1 MHARTIYRGTLVI
14 TTCLSGVLAG
24 DDPDFDP
31 ISGLEFV
38 TITDVGNRDTND
50 EEMPGEDGTGGFR
63 FGGVDY
69 EYRMA
74 ITEVTIEQYFDFVVA
89 YLPIYERNTGNTL
102 GFVDFT
108 GHGIWTLNG
117 VANIL
122 GNYSPQRAADM
133 SWEYAARYVNW
144 LHNGKVIEE
153 WAFETGVYDTSTFY
167 EDDEGVNHHQE
178 AHNPGARYWMPTK
191 DEWVKAGH
199 WDPEKNNGEGGYWK
213 YANSTDFDSIPW
225 LLPNEGGERNAGPFF
240 EGWPLDV
247 GSFSH
252 VTSPWGMYDMLGG
265 ESELLE
271 EVTPRDDLGRRGVAG
286 SSYGNFEYQSSS
298 SADILRPGPYTG
310 VWTTEGLRLVSAV
323 PSIADIDRNW
333 RVDWFDVSRYI
344 ELYIAGDMT
353 VDFDGDGELDIED
366 VSIFLELMP

>member
-1 MHARTIYRGTLVI
+1 MNTIYIGMLAASMSLNGAVA
-14 TTCLSGVLAG
+14 SG
-24 DDPDFDP
+24 DPDIDP
-31 ISGLEFV
+31 TSGLEFV

-50 EEMPGEDGTGGFR
+50 EEVPGIFGEGGYR
-63 FGGVDY
+63 LGGVDY

-74 ITEVTIEQYFDFVVA
+74 TTEVTIEQYFEFVVA

-108 GHGIWTLNG
+108 GHGIRTRDG
-117 VANIL
+117 IASIL
-122 GNYSPQRAADM
+122 GNYSPQRATDM

-144 LHNGKVIEE
+144 LHNDKVIEE

-167 EDDEGVNHHQE
+167 EDDEGVDHHQE
-178 AHNPGARYWMPTK
+178 THHPGARYWMPTK

-199 WDPEKNNGEGGYWK
+199 WDPEKHNGEGGYWK
-213 YANSTDFDSIPW
+213 YANSTDFDSVPW

-265 ESELLE
+265 ESEFLE
-271 EVTPRDDLGRRGVAG
+271 EVSSTGNLGRRGVAG
-286 SSYGNFEYQSSS
+286 SSYGNFEYQNSSS
-298 SADILRPGPYTG
+298 VDILRPGPYTS
-310 VWTTEGLRLVSAV
+310 VWATRGLRLVSAV
-323 PSIADIDRNW
+323 RSIADVDQNW
-333 RVDWFDVSRYI
+333 RVDWFDVSRFI
-344 ELYIAGDMT
+344 ELYIAGDMAI
-353 VDFDGDGELDIED
+353 DLDENEQLNID
-366 VSIFLELMP
+366 DILFLLELMQ